1 MAQTHPNVDSCDAGP
16 PDCQSM
22 GNSSVDSWTD
32 STASLLFL
40 NFLRTAKFGRRG
52 LTSQCTG
59 RMSNQLG
66 EHSPI
71 RAQAVSGDLKGQRR
85 TPPRVGWADSHVR

>member
-32 STASLLFL
+32 STASLLF
-40 NFLRTAKFGRRG
+40 FEFSTDRKVWKMTDQSVHW
-52 LTSQCTG
+52 TD
-59 RMSNQLG
+59 
-66 EHSPI
+66 
-71 RAQAVSGDLKGQRR
+71 V
-85 TPPRVGWADSHVR
+85 